1 MQLTKCWSDES
12 DSNSLTFGGLRGSNK
27 KCDWIKL
34 KIPRMFV
41 NFTKLIWLDNRR
53 LRWEDRSRA
62 HMWCDLVS
70 NGIGNVTRVVSFDL
84 RYWRLETYTERRS
97 LSFFLNRTDIPLR
110 ISMDQIHEAV
120 RDSSN
125 YETRSQ
131 RLEIELNLLEELLR
145 HLQTQTCCSL
155 NGRIRIRIDFK
166 MLCTTKRV
174 RGNLNRLTTHLR
186 DEHRRECSLSGFER
200 MNEKC

>member
-1 MQLTKCWSDES
+1 MIHQKWKKEETKINVLMMQLTKCWSDES

-84 RYWRLETYTERRS
+84 RYWRLETYTERWVWVSFLTEPTFRWELAWIRS
-97 LSFFLNRTDIPLR
+97 TKPYATHPITRLAANDSKLNSICWKNFFDICKLKL
-110 ISMDQIHEAV
+110 V
-120 RDSSN
+120 V
-125 YETRSQ
+125 
-131 RLEIELNLLEELLR
+131 L
-145 HLQTQTCCSL
+145 
-155 NGRIRIRIDFK
+155 
-166 MLCTTKRV
+166 
-174 RGNLNRLTTHLR
+174 
-186 DEHRRECSLSGFER
+186 
-200 MNEKC
+200 